1 MNHPRLTYHLLICV
15 ISLGLVLSP
24 GYAKQE
30 VKKEGQSLDPLR
42 YGGTY
47 RVPLMNNPTTLDPA
61 YVQDRYGVAVVQQI
75 FDGLVRFD
83 PYLMILPA
91 LAETWQVEE
100 KGKVYR
106 FVLRENARFH
116 NGRPVTVEDVFFS
129 ISRLI
134 RVDPPSAILPHLLII
149 KGAQEYRNHKID
161 RIEGLKPIND
171 RVFLVR
177 LKEPHVPFLTAL
189 GMYQAKIVP
198 KEEVTKPG
206 NQFGQNPVGSG
217 PFRFVSWEANKL
229 IKLERFSDYYA
240 GSSFLDEIYY
250 IIYPGGNINKV
261 LDDFLKGELEE
272 MPVYGNIRQELSA
285 QKKLQWF
292 HRPSL
297 SLFFYGMNC
306 NHPFLKNPELRK
318 ALSLAIDRHKLI
330 TQVYKGQFEIAR
342 TILPPGMP
350 GYYPQK
356 QVLVDDV
363 SLARDHLKR
372 ALGEKANSIPALE
385 IVSAIQSPFAKAEL
399 NFVQERWKQLGIPV
413 KIKFITDWAQFK
425 EYLKSES
432 VQIYRY
438 AWFADMPDPDS
449 FLYSLFASDSPANFM
464 RYQNKD
470 VDQMLLTARGIIDP
484 VERAEMYQRIEKI
497 VLKSSPL
504 IPLFYLSVDR
514 VYQSTVKGV
523 QPSALGAHTMQLHRV
538 WLKAPAFD

>member
-1 MNHPRLTYHLLICV
+1 MSRLRHPHLFFFGVVFLC
-15 ISLGLVLSP
+15 LLLLP
-24 GYAKQE
+24 GYARQE
-30 VKKEGQSLDPLR
+30 EKKEGLSAAPIHH
-42 YGGTY
+42 GGIY

-61 YVQDRYGVAVVQQI
+61 YVQDRYGVTVVQQI
-75 FDGLVRFD
+75 FDGLIRFD

-91 LAETWQVEE
+91 LAESWQVEE
-100 KGKVYR
+100 KGKIYR

-116 NGRPVTVEDVFFS
+116 NGRPVTVEDVVFS
-129 ISRLI
+129 ISRLL
-134 RVDPPSAILPHLLII
+134 RVDPSPAVLPHLLKIT
-149 KGAQEYRNHKID
+149 GAQEYRNHKSD
-161 RIEGLKPIND
+161 RIEGLEPINE
-171 RVFLVR
+171 RIFLIR
-177 LKEPHVPFLTAL
+177 LKEPHIPFLTAL
-189 GMYQAKIVP
+189 GMYQAKIIP
-198 KEEVTKPG
+198 KAETTRLG
-206 NQFGQNPVGSG
+206 DQFWQNPVGSG
-217 PFRFVSWEANKL
+217 PFQFVSWEANKL
-229 IKLERFSDYYA
+229 IRLKRFSDYYA
-240 GSSFLDEIYY
+240 GSSFLDKIHY

-285 QKKLQWF
+285 QKELQWF

-318 ALSLAIDRHKLI
+318 ALSMAIDRQKLV

-372 ALGEKANSIPALE
+372 ALGEKADSIPALE

-399 NFVQERWKQLGIPV
+399 NFVQESWTQLGIPV

-425 EYLKSES
+425 AYLSSES

-449 FLYSLFASDSPANFM
+449 FLYSLFASDSTANFM

-470 VDQMLLTARGIIDP
+470 VDQMLLIARRIIDP

-514 VYQSTVKGV
+514 VYQSTVQGV

-538 WLKAPAFD
+538 WLKAPSSN